1 MASKERV
8 ARVITS
14 NVANFEELVSVKKS
28 IYPWED
34 LVPQDDDDGDAP
46 ARNFLVA
53 ADDVDAARAT
63 MGSVRSSG
71 LNYYL
76 KRKINL
82 VPVTSVV
89 KLKNGSIGVLC
100 VAIAPSSD

>member
-1 MASKERV
+1 MAKTERA
-8 ARVITS
+8 ARVITA
-14 NVANFEELVSVKKS
+14 NVAEYEELVSVKKS
-28 IYPWED
+28 IYPWDD
-34 LVPQDDDDGDAP
+34 LIPQPDDAEDAP

-53 ADDVDAARAT
+53 CDDVDSARAT

-71 LNYYL
+71 LNFYL

-100 VAIAPSSD
+100 VAIAPASD